1 MIAWNNILSIF
12 VAIVAIVAAVL
23 IMRQKKKSLTEGPT
37 VSRQQKQR
45 QLSNPDANGDRERI
59 ESYLNKYYKALFNLF
74 YEQKLDEYVAFHFP
88 SLPKEYRTKLREKI
102 ADKELANQGVPD
114 EIFSAPLFLVI
125 VGERLKENANQ
136 RPCEPSWNELQ
147 KLIKEQS
154 LLEAH
159 QTVLR
164 DVKDYIQN
172 DAEKQ
177 KWQSVWDIKPTS
189 FRT

>member
-1 MIAWNNILSIF
+1 MIAWNDILSIF
-12 VAIVAIVAAVL
+12 VAIVAIVATIL
-23 IMRQKKKSLTEGPT
+23 IMRQKKSLTEGPT
-37 VSRQQKQR
+37 VSGQQKQR
-45 QLSNPDANGDRERI
+45 QLSKPDDSGDRERI

-88 SLPKEYRTKLREKI
+88 SLPIEYRTNLREKV

-114 EIFSAPLFLVI
+114 EIFSAPLFSAI
-125 VGERLKENANQ
+125 VGERLKKNANQ
-136 RPCEPSWNELQ
+136 RPCEPSWNKLQ

-159 QTVLR
+159 QTVLM

-177 KWQSVWDIKPTS
+177 KWQSVWESHPTS